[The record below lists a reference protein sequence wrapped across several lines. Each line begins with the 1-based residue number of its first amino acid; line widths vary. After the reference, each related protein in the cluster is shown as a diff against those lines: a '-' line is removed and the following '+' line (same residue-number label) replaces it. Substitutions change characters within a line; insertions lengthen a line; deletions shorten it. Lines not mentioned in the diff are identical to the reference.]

1 MTEKHKLLI
10 VDDEAANLEK
20 LKRTFV
26 DDFEVY
32 EARNGSDALELL
44 HQIPVSAVITDQRMP
59 GMTGVE
65 LLCKSLEV
73 REDIVRIV
81 LTGYT
86 ETEDLMDSI
95 NQGHVHRYI
104 TKPWDPT
111 SLREVVFGELER
123 WELEQEQERLAKEL
137 GSVNDRLER
146 ENLKLREEVELL
158 QDSPRRL
165 IHRSYAMRELLQ
177 SLDRV
182 VPTDSTVLMQGETGT
197 GKELLARYVHE
208 HSPRRE
214 GPFVP
219 VNCGA
224 VPADLV
230 ESAFFGHRKGAFT
243 GAIDSRKGYFE
254 LAHDGTIFLD
264 EIGEASLDLQVK
276 LLRVL
281 QEGEIN
287 PVGAEASIDVDVRV
301 IASTNRNLSQQV
313 EEGEFRQDLF
323 YRLNVFAVFVP
334 PLRGRREDVDIL
346 SEFFVKRS
354 CERLNKSILT
364 FEPTTL
370 QMLREYDWPGNV
382 RELENEIERIV
393 ILADPGRPI
402 PPSRLSDRIRMKEG
416 AKDPRGPL
424 KEKLAALEREL
435 ILDALRAHGNNKSR
449 AADALQVSRQTIIA
463 KLKQYGHR

>member
-104 TKPWDPT
+104 TKPWDPS
-111 SLREVVFGELER
+111 SLREVVLGELGR

-137 GSVNDRLER
+137 GSVNERLER
-146 ENLKLREEVELL
+146 ENLKLREEVEFL

-402 PPSRLSDRIRMKEG
+402 PPSRLSDRIRVKEG

>member
-1 MTEKHKLLI
+1 MTDKHKLLI

-20 LKRTFV
+20 LKRTFI

-32 EARNGSDALELL
+32 EARSGSDALELL
-44 HQIPVSAVITDQRMP
+44 HQIPISAVITDQRMP

-73 REDIVRIV
+73 RENIVRIV

-86 ETEDLMDSI
+86 ETDDLMDSI
-95 NQGHVHRYI
+95 NRGHVHRYI

-146 ENLKLREEVELL
+146 ENLKLRQEVDLL

-165 IHRSYAMRELLQ
+165 IHRSYAMKELLQ

-182 VPTDSTVLMQGETGT
+182 VPTDSTVLIQGETGT
-197 GKELLARYVHE
+197 GKELLARYVHD
-208 HSPRRE
+208 HSPRRDA
-214 GPFVP
+214 PFVP

-243 GAIDSRKGYFE
+243 GAIDSRRGYFE
-254 LAHDGTIFLD
+254 LAHGGTIFLD
-264 EIGEASLDLQVK
+264 EIGEASLSLQVK

-281 QEGEIN
+281 QEGEIY

-301 IASTNRNLSQQV
+301 IASTNRNLRQQV

-334 PLRGRREDVDIL
+334 PLRGRKEDVDVL
-346 SEFFVKRS
+346 SEFFVKRC

-370 QMLREYDWPGNV
+370 HMLREYDWPGNV

-393 ILADPGRPI
+393 ILADPDRPI
-402 PPSRLSDRIRMKEG
+402 PPSRLSDRIRVKE
-416 AKDPRGPL
+416 ATKDSRGPL
-424 KEKLAALEREL
+424 KEKLASLEREL

-463 KLKQYGHR
+463 KLKQYGLR

>member
-1 MTEKHKLLI
+1 MTDKLKLLI
-10 VDDEAANLEK
+10 VDDEVANLEK

-32 EARNGSDALELL
+32 EAKSGSEALELL
-44 HQIPVSAVITDQRMP
+44 LQIPVSAVITDQRMP

-73 REDIVRIV
+73 RENIVRIV

-86 ETEDLMDSI
+86 ETDDLMDSI

-111 SLREVVFGELER
+111 SLREVVLGELER
-123 WELEQEQERLAKEL
+123 WELEQEQDRLAKEL

-146 ENLKLREEVELL
+146 ENLKLRQEVDLL

-165 IHRSYAMRELLQ
+165 IHRSYAMKELLQ

-208 HSPRRE
+208 HSPRRD

-224 VPADLV
+224 VPSELV

-243 GAIDSRKGYFE
+243 GATDSRKGYFE
-254 LAHDGTIFLD
+254 LSHNGTIFLD
-264 EIGEASLDLQVK
+264 EIGEASLALQVK

-281 QEGEIN
+281 QEGEIY

-301 IASTNRNLSQQV
+301 IASTNRNLSHQV

-334 PLRGRREDVDIL
+334 PLRGRKEDVDVL
-346 SEFFVKRS
+346 SEFFVKRF
-354 CERLNKSILT
+354 CERLNRPVLT
-364 FEPTTL
+364 FEPETL
-370 QMLREYDWPGNV
+370 QLLREYDWPGNV

-393 ILADPGRPI
+393 ILTDPGLPI
-402 PPSRLSDRIRMKEG
+402 PPSRLSDRIRVKEG
-416 AKDPRGPL
+416 AKDSRGPL
-424 KEKLAALEREL
+424 KEKLAELEREL

-463 KLKQYGHR
+463 KLKQYGLR